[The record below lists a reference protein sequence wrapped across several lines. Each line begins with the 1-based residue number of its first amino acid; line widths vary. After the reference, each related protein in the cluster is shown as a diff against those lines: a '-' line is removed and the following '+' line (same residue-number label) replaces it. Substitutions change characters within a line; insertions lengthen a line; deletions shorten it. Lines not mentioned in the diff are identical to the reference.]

1 MFCPSV
7 AGVERTHDPFSAAK
21 NGTDIAPGQ
30 ATRHFFSPVAVF
42 VGVLA
47 WGWLWG
53 VWGLLLGTPVLL
65 IVKAVC
71 DRVYDFRL
79 LAAMLEH

>member
-1 MFCPSV
+1 MF
-7 AGVERTHDPFSAAK
+7 
-21 NGTDIAPGQ
+21 
-30 ATRHFFSPVAVF
+30 
-42 VGVLA
+42 
-47 WGWLWG
+47 GWLWG